1 MTHAHAVIDVDK
13 YFVINP
19 VTRSITNSTQKV
31 YLMQNDHNSERVTF
45 EIPRYIDTHDM
56 SLCNKVEVHYINTDG
71 IFSNEGI
78 YEVEDL
84 RVSPES
90 NDKVLCSWLISQN
103 ATRYVGPI
111 SFVVRY
117 ACIEDS
123 VIKYQWHTDIH
134 SSIGIIESINNTEIV
149 AIEHADILEQWR
161 AQWRNDVK
169 TVVDDYLDECATAV
183 TTIAT
188 IENGV
193 LKLTHKTI
201 TNNQ

>member
-1 MTHAHAVIDVDK
+1 MTHTHAVIDSDK

-19 VTRSITNSTQKV
+19 VTRSITNPTQKV

-78 YEVEDL
+78 YEVDDL

-103 ATRYVGPI
+103 VTRYAGHV

-117 ACIEDS
+117 ACVNNS
-123 VIKYQWHTDIH
+123 VIEYQWHTDIH
-134 SSIGIIESINNTEIV
+134 NSIVIIESINNTDFIATEYT
-149 AIEHADILEQWR
+149 DILEQWKNR
-161 AQWRNDVK
+161 FFSDGIILRSPNGSRYLL
-169 TVVDDYLDECATAV
+169 TVANNGTLS
-183 TTIAT
+183 TTLYEA
-188 IENGV
+188 
-193 LKLTHKTI
+193 
-201 TNNQ
+201 